1 MWITNY
7 LGVLGSHI
15 QVTYDA
21 YGELVDSYGNYFD
34 TDANGSVFN
43 QFGEYVGTL
52 YSGGGEFIA
61 ETRDQLID
69 AGRDA
74 SIAAAIAG
82 GVALMFG
89 FWLVY
94 KVVK

>member
-7 LGVLGSHI
+7 LGVLGSHLE
-15 QVTYDA
+15 VAYDA
-21 YGELVDSYGNYFD
+21 YGELVDSAGNYFE
-34 TDANGSVFN
+34 TDGTGSVYN
-43 QFGEYVGTL
+43 SFGEYVGTL
-52 YSGGGEFIA
+52 YTSGGDFIE